1 MVKELHENPKAF
13 VAGEF
18 LVKITVCLFSLGE
31 TAKFFCRLFH
41 EVNISLAAALS
52 ERI

>member
-1 MVKELHENPKAF
+1 MVQQFQQNLQPF
-13 VAGEF
+13 IPRQF

-31 TAKFFCRLFH
+31 TTKFLCRLFH
-41 EVNISLAAALS
+41 EVNISLAAMLS